1 MVLQMRRGGHLQFIL
16 AVELH
21 LLLPKLP
28 KLDLVDQPPPQ
39 LSLLPAH
46 QNPHNLQQGFNHQVS
61 L

>member
-1 MVLQMRRGGHLQFIL
+1 MVLQMRWGGHLQFSL

-28 KLDLVDQPPPQ
+28 ELDLVDQLPPQ
-39 LSLLPAH
+39 LSLLPSH